1 MKRKA
6 VKGHHETTEL
16 FIGNAFTEV
25 EGHFLG
31 IPFGWEKFVAFGKVV
46 SVRNPPEIWA
56 HWR

>member
-16 FIGNAFTEV
+16 FIGNAFTKV
-25 EGHFLG
+25 EGHFLVV
-31 IPFGWEKFVAFGKVV
+31 PFVAFGKVV

-56 HWR
+56 N